1 MVATNQHIA
10 TAGGPGGETH
20 ARRADLRSLAPLSD
34 SEVVDRINE
43 GDTAAFELLMRRH
56 NQRLFRL
63 ARSIVSED
71 ATAEDVVQETYLR
84 AFASLSRFEG
94 RSSVI
99 TWLSRIALHEALR
112 QRRRQQRAPGTLPS
126 GHEPIDAASR
136 DRSPAVETERSRAE
150 IVAALDDLTPVH
162 RAVVMLRLVEGL
174 STRETAE
181 SLRLSE
187 SNVKVSL
194 HRAKRE
200 LSGRL
205 TRKRTEQLRQHF
217 AFAEDR
223 CDRIVAGVFAQIRTP
238 G

>member
-1 MVATNQHIA
+1 MVATYKHN
-10 TAGGPGGETH
+10 TAPGGVGGDEHT
-20 ARRADLRSLAPLSD
+20 RRADLQSLAPLSD
-34 SEVVDRINE
+34 GEVVARIIE

-63 ARSIVSED
+63 ARSIVSDD
-71 ATAEDVVQETYLR
+71 ATAEDIVQETYLR
-84 AFASLSRFEG
+84 AFASLARFEG

-112 QRRRQQRAPGTLPS
+112 QRRRQQRAPGALPC
-126 GHEPIDAASR
+126 GHESVDESSR
-136 DRSPAVETERSRAE
+136 ERPSEIEVRRSQTE
-150 IVAALDDLTPVH
+150 IVAALDELSPVH

-174 STRETAE
+174 STRETAQ

-200 LSGRL
+200 LSGKL
-205 TRKRTEQLRQHF
+205 NRKRTEQLRQHF

-223 CDRIVAGVFAQIRTP
+223 CDRIVTGVFARIRKL